1 MKALNSTLSNF
12 PDISFIDNLTIDE
25 LINQMII
32 DYQNRYKEI
41 TGKEV
46 ILAQADPYRMIMYA
60 CAMQLYQ
67 GMQYIDRAGKQS
79 FLKYSYGDFLDNLG
93 ALRGISRLP
102 ATSAVTTIRFSI
114 ESAIASAIQIPQGT
128 RVTNGNEVYFYT
140 NEYAE
145 IPAGE
150 TYVDVTAT
158 CTETGTEANGFAPGE
173 IRVLVE
179 TLPYIT
185 SVSNTEETAGGT
197 DIESDEAL
205 ADRIYIASSA
215 YSVAGPADAYVYWTK
230 TASSNIIDVSVTS
243 PNPCEVDVRFIL
255 ENGELPGEALID
267 KVSTILKDDSIRPL
281 TDLVTVQAPDVV
293 SYDINLTYYINAS
306 DKAAALSIQNA
317 VNIAVETYKKWQS
330 SAIGRD
336 INPSYLIGKIMSAG
350 AKRVV
355 VTAPTYVELTDVQIA
370 SVGNVTVNYGGIEN
384 D

>member
-46 ILAQADPYRMIMYA
+46 VLAQADPYRMIMYA

-150 TYVDVTAT
+150 TYVDVAAT
-158 CTETGTEANGFAPGE
+158 CTETGTGANGFAPGE

-185 SVSNTEETAGGT
+185 SVSNTVETGGGT
-197 DIESDEAL
+197 DIESDDAL

-243 PNPCEVDVRFIL
+243 PAPSEVDVRFIL
-255 ENGELPGEALID
+255 EGGELPGEALID
-267 KVSTILKDDSIRPL
+267 KVEAILQDDNIRPL
-281 TDLVTVQAPDVV
+281 TDLVTVSAPDVV
-293 SYDINLTYYINAS
+293 NYNIELTYYINES
-306 DKAAALSIQNA
+306 DKSAAANIQNL
-317 VNIAVETYKKWQS
+317 VNTAVETYKTWQS

-336 INPSYLIGKIMSAG
+336 INPSYLIGKIMAAG
-350 AKRVV
+350 AKRVT
-355 VTAPTYVELTDVQIA
+355 VTSPVYRELTDTQVAVI
-370 SVGNVTVNYGGIEN
+370 GNATINYGGIEN